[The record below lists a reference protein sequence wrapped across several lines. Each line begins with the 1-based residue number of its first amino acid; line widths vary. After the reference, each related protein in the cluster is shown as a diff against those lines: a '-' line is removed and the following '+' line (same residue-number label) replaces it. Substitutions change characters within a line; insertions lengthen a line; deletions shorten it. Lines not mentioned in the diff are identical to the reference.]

1 MTESL
6 LSVIVPVYN
15 VAQYLDRCL
24 VSIVNQT
31 YHRLEIILVDDG
43 STDTSPK
50 ICEDWAKRDN
60 RIKVIHK
67 INAGLG
73 YARNA
78 GIAKA
83 TGDYIAFVDSDD
95 HLRTDAYAIMMEQL
109 TNTRVQVGYYGHFD
123 VWPAVTTTLESPAQS
138 EIITGDRLESFTCN
152 VIAPASNTTKEP
164 FTGVSAWSA
173 IYLRSFLMDNHL
185 FFFSEREVI
194 SEDVFFNTMVSLDA
208 DNILV
213 VPDYLYFYDHRND
226 SLSRKHRDDKWLCSK
241 SMVHKLRSIIA
252 KHADISGYEE
262 RLDRLLMINLLVC
275 MKQEFSL
282 IGIKGW
288 KHIYRYVKS
297 LCMDN
302 TTKRVLNRYPIKK
315 MPIKQRVFYSS
326 VKRKLIIIV
335 IMLVWFKL
343 RGEQV

>member
-1 MTESL
+1 
-6 LSVIVPVYN
+6 
-15 VAQYLDRCL
+15 
-24 VSIVNQT
+24 
-31 YHRLEIILVDDG
+31 
-43 STDTSPK
+43 
-50 ICEDWAKRDN
+50 
-60 RIKVIHK
+60 
-67 INAGLG
+67 
-73 YARNA
+73 
-78 GIAKA
+78 
-83 TGDYIAFVDSDD
+83 
-95 HLRTDAYAIMMEQL
+95 
-109 TNTRVQVGYYGHFD
+109 
-123 VWPAVTTTLESPAQS
+123 
-138 EIITGDRLESFTCN
+138 
-152 VIAPASNTTKEP
+152 
-164 FTGVSAWSA
+164 
-173 IYLRSFLMDNHL
+173 LRSFLMDNHL

-213 VPDYLYFYDHRND
+213 VPEYLYFYDHRND
-226 SLSRKHRDDKWLCSK
+226 SLSRKHRDDKWLYSK

-343 RGEQV
+343 RGEQA